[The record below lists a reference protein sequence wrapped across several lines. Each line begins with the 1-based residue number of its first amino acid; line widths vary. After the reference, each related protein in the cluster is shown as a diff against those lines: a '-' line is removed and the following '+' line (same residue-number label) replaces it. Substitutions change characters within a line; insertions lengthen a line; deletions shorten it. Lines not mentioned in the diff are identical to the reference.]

1 MNIIFESV
9 NNFLTDMSGYLN
21 YGPVFVIGI
30 GAFLFTIMCVII
42 STSHSYEARLIKA
55 IDMFNNYFI
64 DTPQINEDNLV
75 SFNAKMKT
83 RKVPKQLR
91 KQWQQFVLYREGK
104 ASEYMSFEQCVSIP
118 IKNSTYKRDVVTMN
132 IISYILAAVSLVVN
146 LYVSY
151 YESSLSAILAHAL
164 LCPALILILNFIITI
179 FLDIRHNAIVSDLY
193 SNYQYF
199 EVNIDKATQTLP
211 EYVDY
216 EVLFDKNEI
225 KRGIPILYA
234 YLQKRAEEEQRELER
249 ARLRNVE
256 HEKFHFDESGVE
268 SSLVLERAM
277 QEAENYIAERKKYM
291 QDMQQ
296 INAEISQEETNF
308 REITKEYQRQMQVSK
323 ESFENYKAQLSD
335 ASSTI
340 ESNYLKKQQQQELDR
355 QRNLER
361 DYDTSTDRHKKVVE
375 SYQAELTTIEG
386 FIAEARKT
394 LERGMMSEF
403 KSYSNKVYD
412 AASKA
417 VEEREEE
424 KTEDLKHKIQNLEEE
439 LSAKQ
444 KELDYLYGQNQV
456 LTEKYD
462 QQASEFQQ
470 KLDQNNQVL
479 SRVSDEIS
487 KYNSTTMSNSSNLY
501 QEKQDY
507 VEPVQEDYNYEVHQ
521 EQPVEE
527 TYQEPITEEF
537 NYEPYTEDAVEESQV
552 PEYEFNYTVP
562 EENKD
567 VAKNVLEEDVD
578 DELVNEIL
586 NEKPIDFNY
595 EVPTEE
601 EITFNY
607 SPYGED
613 ENDED
618 SEDDDSNNGAM
629 ELEISTEQKNESITQ
644 KRRGRPRKEVQDTK
658 PAIKKGRGR
667 PRKVETVEMKVEQP
681 KKKAGRPKKV
691 VETPIIEEKRGRG
704 RPRKEE
710 TTEVKPV
717 ETKHRGRPRKEIA
730 EEKPAVKK
738 GRGRPRKVETAE
750 VKVEQPKKSV
760 GRPKKVAEAPVI
772 EEKRGRGRPKKTEI
786 QPKVEEKRGRGR
798 PRKIDVANEVGDDIE
813 DIDVYLREINEEIAK
828 ENAKIEK
835 SAKALEKKAKIN
847 KKK

>member
-9 NNFLTDMSGYLN
+9 NNFLTDLAGYLS
-21 YGPVFVIGI
+21 YPLIFVIAI
-30 GAFLFTIMCVII
+30 SLFLFTIFCVII

-75 SFNAKMKT
+75 AFNAKMKT

-104 ASEYMSFEQCVSIP
+104 ASEYMSFEQCVSTP

-132 IISYILAAVSLVVN
+132 IISYILASVSLVLN
-146 LYVSY
+146 LYAS
-151 YESSLSAILAHAL
+151 YESSLSAILSHAL
-164 LCPALILILNFIITI
+164 LCPALILLLNFILTI

-225 KRGIPILYA
+225 KKGIPILYA

-256 HEKFHFDESGVE
+256 HEKFHFDEAGVE
-268 SSLVLERAM
+268 SSLVLDRAM

-296 INAEISQEETNF
+296 INAEINQEETNF

-323 ESFENYKAQLSD
+323 ESFDNYKSQLSE

-361 DYDTSTDRHKKVVE
+361 DYDTSTDRHKKVIE

-424 KTEDLKHKIQNLEEE
+424 KTTGLEKQIQNLEEE

-444 KELDYLYGQNQV
+444 KELDFLYGQNQV

-462 QQASEFQQ
+462 QQATEFQQ

-487 KYNSTTMSNSSNLY
+487 KYNSSTMSNSSNLY
-501 QEKQDY
+501 QE
-507 VEPVQEDYNYEVHQ
+507 EPVQEEYEEPVQEEYAESQQDYGYDNYQDEYQDDYQ
-521 EQPVEE
+521 EQPIDE
-527 TYQEPITEEF
+527 QP
-537 NYEPYTEDAVEESQV
+537 Q
-552 PEYEFNYTVP
+552 EYEFNYSVNGEANDEQLNQVQ
-562 EENKD
+562 EE
-567 VAKNVLEEDVD
+567 E
-578 DELVNEIL
+578 
-586 NEKPIDFNY
+586 FNY
-595 EVPTEE
+595 LPTQQEQEE
-601 EITFNY
+601 ETFNY
-607 SPYGED
+607 SPYGAIDEVEENNSNQVDED
-613 ENDED
+613 EDDGSDE
-618 SEDDDSNNGAM
+618 ENGAL
-629 ELEISTEQKNESITQ
+629 ELEISTEEKEESKPQ
-644 KRRGRPRKEVQDTK
+644 KRRGRPRKEVQEVK
-658 PAIKKGRGR
+658 VEQPKRRGR
-667 PRKVETVEMKVEQP
+667 PRKVEATEVEVEQP
-681 KKKAGRPKKV
+681 KKHVGRPKKV
-691 VETPIIEEKRGRG
+691 EQTQPVAEVKRGRG
-704 RPRKEE
+704 RPKKVEAEVE
-710 TTEVKPV
+710 TKPV
-717 ETKHRGRPRKEIA
+717 ETKHRGRPRKEVAQVAKQEI
-730 EEKPAVKK
+730 KPSATKK
-738 GRGRPRKVETAE
+738 GRGRPRKVQMEAAE
-750 VKVEQPKKSV
+750 VATEQ
-760 GRPKKVAEAPVI
+760 
-772 EEKRGRGRPKKTEI
+772 KRGRGRPKKTETT
-786 QPKVEEKRGRGR
+786 QPVAEVKRGRGR
-798 PRKIDVANEVGDDIE
+798 PRKIDVETAGENIE
-813 DIDVYLREINEEIAK
+813 DIDAYLREINEEIAK
-828 ENAKIEK
+828 ENAKIQK

>member
-1 MNIIFESV
+1 MNIIFDSV
-9 NNFLTDMSGYLN
+9 DKFLTSMAGYLN
-21 YGPVFVIGI
+21 YPLVFIIGI
-30 GAFLFTIMCVII
+30 GAFLFTIFCVII

-55 IDMFNNYFI
+55 IDMFNSYFI

-75 SFNAKMKT
+75 AFNAKMKT

-104 ASEYMSFEQCVSIP
+104 ASEYMSFEQCVSTP

-132 IISYILAAVSLVVN
+132 IISYILAAAALIIN
-146 LYVSY
+146 LYAS
-151 YESSLSAILAHAL
+151 YESSLSAILSHAL
-164 LCPALILILNFIITI
+164 LCPVLILLLNFIITI

-256 HEKFHFDESGVE
+256 HEKFHFDEAGVE

-323 ESFENYKAQLSD
+323 ESFENYKAQLND

-361 DYDTSTDRHKKVVE
+361 DYDTSTDRHKKVIE

-412 AASKA
+412 AASKS

-424 KTEDLKHKIQNLEEE
+424 KTTNLQNQIQNLEEE

-444 KELDYLYGQNQV
+444 KELDFLYGQNQV

-462 QQASEFQQ
+462 QQATEFQE
-470 KLDQNNQVL
+470 KLDKNKEVL
-479 SRVSDEIS
+479 NRVSDEIS
-487 KYNSTTMSNSSNLY
+487 RYNSSNMSNSSSLY
-501 QEKQDY
+501 QEQPVQEEY
-507 VEPVQEDYNYEVHQ
+507 VEPVQETYAEPQEDYNYDNFDNYQEDYQ
-521 EQPVEE
+521 QPAAEQP
-527 TYQEPITEEF
+527 Q
-537 NYEPYTEDAVEESQV
+537 
-552 PEYEFNYTVP
+552 EYEFNYSVNGETQNEQVNQVQ
-562 EENKD
+562 EE
-567 VAKNVLEEDVD
+567 E
-578 DELVNEIL
+578 
-586 NEKPIDFNY
+586 FNY
-595 EVPTEE
+595 LPTEE
-601 EITFNY
+601 PEEETFNY
-607 SPYGED
+607 SPYGATEQVED
-613 ENDED
+613 TDNS
-618 SEDDDSNNGAM
+618 SEDDEDEENGAL
-629 ELEISTEQKNESITQ
+629 ELQISTEEKEESKPQ
-644 KRRGRPRKEVQDTK
+644 KRRGRPRKEVQEVKPEQTK
-658 PAIKKGRGR
+658 RRGR
-667 PRKVETVEMKVEQP
+667 PRKVETTEAKIEQP
-681 KKKAGRPKKV
+681 KKKAGRPRKV
-691 VETPIIEEKRGRG
+691 VETEPVVETKRGRG
-704 RPRKEE
+704 RPKKVE
-710 TTEVKPV
+710 TAVETKPA
-717 ETKHRGRPRKEIA
+717 ETKHRGRPRKEVA
-730 EEKPAVKK
+730 QETVKLSATKK
-738 GRGRPRKVETAE
+738 GRGRPRKVQMEAAE
-750 VKVEQPKKSV
+750 IATEQ
-760 GRPKKVAEAPVI
+760 
-772 EEKRGRGRPKKTEI
+772 KRGRGRPKKTETT
-786 QPKVEEKRGRGR
+786 QPVVEVKRGRGR
-798 PRKIDVANEVGDDIE
+798 PRKIDVDDSGDGIE
-813 DIDVYLREINEEIAK
+813 DIDAYLREINEEIAK
-828 ENAKIEK
+828 ENAKIQK